1 MLMTELP
8 LWAFKVQPH
17 GDSETHLGM
26 ATPGCEEVGVLLSLS
41 GEGPSQELLTSS
53 VQAKPSP
60 PASGQ
65 PLGRETQML
74 EI

>member
-1 MLMTELP
+1 M
-8 LWAFKVQPH
+8 

-26 ATPGCEEVGVLLSLS
+26 ATPGCEEAGVLLSLS
-41 GEGPSQELLTSS
+41 GEGPSQELLTSP

-65 PLGRETQML
+65 PSGRETQAL